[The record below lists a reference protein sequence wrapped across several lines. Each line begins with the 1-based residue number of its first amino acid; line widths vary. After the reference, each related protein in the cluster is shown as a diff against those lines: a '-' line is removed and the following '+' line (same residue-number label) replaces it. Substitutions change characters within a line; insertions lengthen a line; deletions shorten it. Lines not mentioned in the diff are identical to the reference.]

1 MRFLITQKIELIMK
15 NFQLKSL
22 DSKQKDL
29 GLKIPLINKYMVSV
43 GKLITFKED
52 TPIMEVLNGL
62 LDNRITGAP
71 VVNDKGDVVGLID
84 DKDCLN
90 ILVGNAYY
98 NHPVGKDK
106 VSEYMSNV
114 MKTISIDSDILNA
127 ANIFMTTPY
136 KRLLVMDHNDKL
148 AGQISRRDILRAI
161 KDMNVNT
168 TW

>member
-1 MRFLITQKIELIMK
+1 MK
-15 NFQLKSL
+15 NFQQKTLKNN
-22 DSKQKDL
+22 QKDL
-29 GLKIPLINKYMVSV
+29 GLKIPSITNYMVSV

-52 TPIMEVLNGL
+52 TPVMEVLDGL
-62 LDNRITGAP
+62 LNNRITGAP
-71 VVNDKGDVVGLID
+71 VLNDNGDVVGLID

-98 NHPVGKDK
+98 NHPMGKDK
-106 VSEYMSNV
+106 VSTYMSNV
-114 MKTISIDSDILNA
+114 MKTISISSDVLHA

-136 KRLLVMDHNDKL
+136 KRLLVMDHNGKL

-161 KDMNVNT
+161 KDMDANT